1 VSSPYEGADEDELQ
15 CWSKPD
21 DTKGKLV
28 RLQTHLLTY
37 LLTSST
43 PTIDATAD
51 EHTKLL
57 TNLLFTQW
65 LNTSQYPYREQKQFR
80 HE

>member
-1 VSSPYEGADEDELQ
+1 MKMSYNVGRNRTTLKENLCVY
-15 CWSKPD
+15 KH
-21 DTKGKLV
+21 TY
-28 RLQTHLLTY
+28 LLTY

-57 TNLLFTQW
+57 TNLLLNQW